1 MSRNLYYHWE
11 KDIIKWIGLRKGPGY
26 LDRPMWAE
34 IYTATE
40 KRISLIELEKGPGP
54 TTNNLDIV
62 HKELL

>member
-1 MSRNLYYHWE
+1 MDR
-11 KDIIKWIGLRKGPGY
+11 IKGPGY

-54 TTNNLDIV
+54 TTNNFDIV